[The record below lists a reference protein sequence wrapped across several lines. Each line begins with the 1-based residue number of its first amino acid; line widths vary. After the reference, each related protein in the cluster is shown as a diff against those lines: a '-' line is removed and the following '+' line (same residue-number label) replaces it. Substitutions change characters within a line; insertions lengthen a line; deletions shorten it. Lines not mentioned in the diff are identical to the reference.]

1 MAIYNKVSRLLN
13 FDCGI
18 SHILQV
24 QILDFCQKIGTAIAK
39 AAICSKSLT
48 KMNDVICHILPCLSV
63 SCMCFCKLESPN
75 GFKKNE
81 YAGHLTDLWQGND
94 LMD

>member
-1 MAIYNKVSRLLN
+1 MAIYNKVSRL
-13 FDCGI
+13 FVFACGI

-24 QILDFCQKIGTAIAK
+24 RILDFPKKIGTTIAK
-39 AAICSKSLT
+39 MPVCSKCST
-48 KMNDVICHILPCLSV
+48 KMNDTICHISPCLSV
-63 SCMCFCKLESPN
+63 SYMAFCKPVSPN

-81 YAGHLTDLWQGND
+81 YAGHLTDLWQGNN

>member
-39 AAICSKSLT
+39 APICSKSLT

-81 YAGHLTDLWQGND
+81 YAGHLTDLWQGNN